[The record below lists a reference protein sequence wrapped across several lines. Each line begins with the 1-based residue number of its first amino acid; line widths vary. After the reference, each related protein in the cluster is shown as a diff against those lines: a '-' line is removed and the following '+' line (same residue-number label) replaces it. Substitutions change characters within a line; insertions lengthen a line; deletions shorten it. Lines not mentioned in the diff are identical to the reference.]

1 MDTKSI
7 AELKPCPF
15 CGKPAWY
22 DWNNDGNA
30 KDLGCSDDDCAGHL
44 VFSIWHTDIGTK
56 HESEA
61 IEAWNKRTQCQD
73 VERLNKVI
81 ENYDLAG
88 IEIRNDALEEAA
100 EIAEEMHHGLIDR
113 DFDKG
118 SLTQQVAWEIRAL
131 KDKQ

>member
-1 MDTKSI
+1 MNLQPLTDHIGLLKLMQEAGGVNVKPSIDLLEWCKDTIISQNQAYLDK
-7 AELKPCPF
+7 
-15 CGKPAWY
+15 
-22 DWNNDGNA
+22 
-30 KDLGCSDDDCAGHL
+30 
-44 VFSIWHTDIGTK
+44 
-56 HESEA
+56 
-61 IEAWNKRTQCQD
+61 CQE